1 MKILLVLQVTLPK
14 SKSSKNFQ
22 ILKDIPQALN
32 TNYFYYW
39 GLPLCFFLF
48 WVADT
53 NHVIFGKHQKMALLN
68 SIFPAL
74 FGDHTTL
81 GGGTGQ

>member
-1 MKILLVLQVTLPK
+1 MKSLLVLQVTLPK

-22 ILKDIPQALN
+22 ILKDIPQTLT

-39 GLPLCFFLF
+39 GLSLCFFLF
-48 WVADT
+48 GVTDT
-53 NHVIFGKHQKMALLN
+53 NLAIFGKHQKMALLN

-74 FGDHTTL
+74 FSDHITL